1 MLVDSMFVH
10 CDFFCLRGMYIHN
23 VDQVEASQ
31 CEYAYSLFR

>member
-1 MLVDSMFVH
+1 MLVDS
-10 CDFFCLRGMYIHN
+10 CLSIVTSSASEVYTQEN